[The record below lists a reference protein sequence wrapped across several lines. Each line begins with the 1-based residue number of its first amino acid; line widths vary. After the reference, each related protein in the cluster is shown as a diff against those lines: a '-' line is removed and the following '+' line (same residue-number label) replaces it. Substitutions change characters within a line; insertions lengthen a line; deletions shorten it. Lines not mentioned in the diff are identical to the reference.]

1 MMMNIMMMNI
11 MMMNIM
17 MMNIMMT
24 HNHRL
29 GTECLNI
36 EYKMNIVQKQHKYLL
51 VPYSL
56 NFELLCQ
63 C

>member
-1 MMMNIMMMNI
+1 
-11 MMMNIM
+11 MNIM

-36 EYKMNIVQKQHKYLL
+36 EYKMNIVQKKISIYLFL
-51 VPYSL
+51 ILSTSNSYVSV
-56 NFELLCQ
+56 E
-63 C
+63 